1 MGEKGFV
8 LFSFDCANWA
18 LSCASTA
25 VNTEIWVDF
34 ELANTFADSFA
45 RANALAATTSNTFIC
60 NFVSHSTFLLHIIIW
75 YHNYTPPIKNC
86 LLFTRKVAT
95 FFWIFAHAHA
105 NCYKNVLACHH
116 KRWLCGNTRGLVCW
130 MCVSTCKIYGCFGM
144 STRCGPSGTPVPT
157 ILSSIVFCKIRPNAW
172 QKCAVSGWHGQVG
185 AKQKPMFPSAWVVE
199 ICLQNYFSSLFTK
212 TILQVCL
219 QNYLFKFACKTVFQ
233 ICLQKLFVQ
242 DCLQNCWLKFA
253 CKNYFT

>member
-45 RANALAATTSNTFIC
+45 RANALAATTSNTFVC

-75 YHNYTPPIKNC
+75 YHNYTPPNKNC

-105 NCYKNVLACHH
+105 NCYKNVLARHH
-116 KRWLCGNTRGLVCW
+116 KTSLRCNTTNVCIEGAVLLMLFLCFCFVNVGYIVY
-130 MCVSTCKIYGCFGM
+130 IY
-144 STRCGPSGTPVPT
+144 
-157 ILSSIVFCKIRPNAW
+157 
-172 QKCAVSGWHGQVG
+172 
-185 AKQKPMFPSAWVVE
+185 
-199 ICLQNYFSSLFTK
+199 
-212 TILQVCL
+212 
-219 QNYLFKFACKTVFQ
+219 
-233 ICLQKLFVQ
+233 KLFLIYICHWLLNNAVVYFVH
-242 DCLQNCWLKFA
+242 QN
-253 CKNYFT
+253 